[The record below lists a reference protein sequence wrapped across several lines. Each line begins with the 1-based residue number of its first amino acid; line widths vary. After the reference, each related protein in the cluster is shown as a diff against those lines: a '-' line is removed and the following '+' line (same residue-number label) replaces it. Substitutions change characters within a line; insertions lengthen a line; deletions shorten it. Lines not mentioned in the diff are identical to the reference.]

1 MQKRTENREQILRT
15 FEDVPIIFARA
26 CDAIIVHPEDQTLRS
41 HAINLFETLVDTTQK
56 LAEILLTKRQ
66 GSCK

>member
-26 CDAIIVHPEDQTLRS
+26 CDAINVHPEDQILRC

-56 LAEILLTKRQ
+56 MAEILLRKRN
-66 GSCK
+66 GPCK